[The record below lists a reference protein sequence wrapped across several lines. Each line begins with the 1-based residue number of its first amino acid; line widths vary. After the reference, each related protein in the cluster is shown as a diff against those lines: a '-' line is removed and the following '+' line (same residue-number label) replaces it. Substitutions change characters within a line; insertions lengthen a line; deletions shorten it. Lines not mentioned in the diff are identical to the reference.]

1 MIVAAEFGTGQVL
14 WSIVVFALLVLWF
27 GLVFRVFAHIIGN
40 SRLSGWG
47 KAVWVLGIV
56 FMPFLGI
63 FLYLIV
69 NGDADSRPAQARP
82 APISSATIDDLE
94 RLRELW
100 TSGALS
106 DDEYERAKSHAL
118 DG

>member
-1 MIVAAEFGTGQVL
+1 M
-14 WSIVVFALLVLWF
+14 VFALLVLWF

-63 FLYLIV
+63 LLYLIV
-69 NGDADSRPAQARP
+69 NGGTESRPAPGRP
-82 APISSATIDDLE
+82 TPISSTTVDDLE
-94 RLRELW
+94 RLRGLW

-106 DDEYERAKSHAL
+106 DDEYERAKSHSL